1 MKKKISLLLSA
12 LLIVF
17 SIHAQWS
24 TNPTDNNPIAS
35 LPGEQAIP
43 KIATC
48 SNGDTYIGF
57 FSNETGNY
65 NVRLQRLNSLGEAI
79 WPSGGIVISTNLS
92 DSWLTDWDMAADNA
106 GHCILTW
113 QDIRNGNNNAYAYR
127 ISPDGLFVWGNN
139 GIALSNNNNFN
150 ASPKVVATS
159 SGNAVFAWMSG
170 DDIIIQKINP
180 AGVKQWCENGITLS
194 SSNTLSWPQMLP
206 IGSDDIILKYFDDSG
221 PSYSPTRHVYAQ
233 RYNASGTPV
242 WTSPAL
248 ISNAGGISAWTQI
261 FPFINDGSDGFYI
274 AWHDDRDNNMM
285 ASVWVNHV
293 NSSGQVT
300 WPANGVEAS
309 SASGYNH
316 FYPELALPPGSQ
328 EVFVYW
334 NEMNSLQSQKGIYGQ
349 KFSSSGTKLWGNNG
363 MTFIPLSDL
372 SITPLA
378 ARNTPTDMILLLDVA
393 TSGVN
398 SSLYAMRI
406 GTGGNYV
413 WTDQQVPVSN
423 AASSK
428 VHPVI
433 NEFQDNQWIIAW
445 EDNRNGASDIY
456 AQNLLLDGTLG
467 AWDPAF
473 GSIQGQVM
481 LNGGN
486 GNVTQVLLTAGNVS
500 TLPDPTGIY
509 FMTVPTGTYTVTA
522 TLGGYYPGA
531 QTGVVVLE
539 NQSTTGIDF
548 FLDPMPT
555 TGFISGSII
564 LEGGN
569 GSVTDVIVSSGSY
582 STSPDQSGYYT
593 LEVPGGSWDVEA
605 SLQGYTPQI
614 RSSITVTPGN
624 TTPNVNFSLVPLP
637 STGYIQGYV
646 SVEGNVYNLTEVTVM
661 AGTQNTHPSENGFY
675 YLELET
681 GVYEVSAN
689 HIWTQIAVIQN
700 VQVEPGLT
708 TTDVNFNLIPYRRDL
723 IVKATDQNGNAI
735 YPCSIQINGPGQ
747 TYYVAMLLEDS
758 VILSNVVYGYHQG
771 SCIYSGA
778 GTVFADTLVD
788 GNNNIMHFHFVID
801 QATYQIVNP
810 LLLDVIPNPSAS
822 MSVVKFT
829 VPSSGNYHLSLISG
843 SGSIISR
850 YPTGIIS
857 GGTHRLHF
865 TSITEPQSLKPG
877 IYVIQLSGEGC
888 NISKKILIN
897 QISH

>member
-17 SIHAQWS
+17 SIYAQWS
-24 TNPTDNNPIAS
+24 TNPAVNNPIAS

-79 WPSGGIVISTNLS
+79 WPSGGIVISTNQS
-92 DSWLTDWDMAADNA
+92 DSWLTDWDMAADNT

-139 GIALSNNNNFN
+139 GIALSSNSNFN
-150 ASPKVVATS
+150 ASPKVVATA

-170 DDIIIQKINP
+170 EDIILQKINP
-180 AGVKQWCENGITLS
+180 AGVKQWGENGITLS
-194 SSNTLSWPQMLP
+194 SSNTLTWPQMLP

-233 RYNASGTPV
+233 RYNASGAPV

-274 AWHDDRDNNMM
+274 AWHDDRDNNQM

-300 WPANGVEAS
+300 WPANGIEAS

-316 FYPELALPPGSQ
+316 FYPQLALPPGSQ
-328 EVFVYW
+328 EVFVFW

-349 KFSSSGTKLWGNNG
+349 KFSSSGTSLWGNNG

-406 GTGGNYV
+406 ATDGSFV
-413 WTDQQVPVSN
+413 WAGQQVPVST

-428 VHPVI
+428 VHTVI
-433 NEFQDNQWIIAW
+433 NEFQNNQWITAW

-467 AWDPAF
+467 AWDPSF
-473 GSIQGQVM
+473 GSIQGQVT

-486 GNVTQVLLTAGNVS
+486 GNITQVVVNAGNVS

-522 TLGGYYPGA
+522 TLEGYYPGT
-531 QTGVVVLE
+531 QTGVTVLE
-539 NQSTTGIDF
+539 DQSTTGIDF
-548 FLDPMPT
+548 LLDPMPT
-555 TGFISGSII
+555 TGFISGIVT
-564 LEGGN
+564 LEGGSGN
-569 GSVTDVIVSSGSY
+569 VTDVTVSTGSY
-582 STSPDQSGYYT
+582 STSPDQGGNYI
-593 LEVPGGSWDVEA
+593 LEVPGGTWDVVA

-614 RSSITVTPGN
+614 RSSISVTAGN
-624 TTPNVNFSLVPLP
+624 TTSNVSFVLVPLP

-646 SVEGNVYNLTEVTVM
+646 TIEGSVYDLTEVTVI
-661 AGTQNTHPSENGFY
+661 AGTQTTHPSDNGFY
-675 YLELET
+675 YLEIEN
-681 GVYEVSAN
+681 GVYDVTAT
-689 HIWTQIAVIQN
+689 HIWTQNAVIQN
-700 VQVEPGLT
+700 VLVEPGLT
-708 TTDVNFNLIPYRRDL
+708 TTDISFSLVPFRRDL

-747 TYYVAMLLEDS
+747 TYHTAMLLEDS
-758 VILSNVVYGYHQG
+758 VIVSNVVYGYYQG
-771 SCIYSGA
+771 SCIYSGT

-788 GNNNIMHFHFVID
+788 GNNNNMHFHFVID
-801 QATYQIVNP
+801 QARYQTANP
-810 LLLDVIPNPSAS
+810 LLLDVIPNPSAERS
-822 MSVVKFT
+822 IVKFS
-829 VPSSGNYHLSLISG
+829 VPAAGNYLLSLISG
-843 SGSIISR
+843 SGLVISR
-850 YPTGIIS
+850 YPTGRIS
-857 GGTHRLHF
+857 GGAHQLLF
-865 TSITEPQSLKPG
+865 ALITEHQKLKPG
-877 IYVIQLSGEGC
+877 IYVIQLSGEGY
-888 NISKKILIN
+888 NLSKKILISK
-897 QISH
+897 ISD